1 MLSCRRCR
9 SWCLNCRTDCKMR
22 ALLCFCLYSAVA
34 FSFSLASEF
43 PNPFIP
49 QRADPWITRGAS
61 GVYYFTASVPEYDRI
76 ELRSSPSLKGLASA
90 EPKTIWRRHESGPM
104 SWHIWA
110 PELHQIDG
118 KWVVYFA
125 AGEKDAVWNIRMYVL
140 ENSSP
145 DPMAGEWIE
154 RGQIETPWDTFALDA
169 TQFEHG
175 GRRYLVWAQHEPG
188 FEGNTALWIAELSS
202 PWEIRGR
209 PVKLSEPEFEWETQL
224 YKVNEGAAV
233 IKRNGRVFIAYSA
246 SGTDHNYAMGLLWA
260 SADADLLDP
269 DSWTK
274 SKEPVLKSDPD
285 AGIYG
290 PGHCSFTTDEEGRD
304 VLVYHARGY
313 RELKGSPLR
322 DPNRH
327 ARLQTFSWTP
337 DGFPDF
343 GQPQA
348 DTLGKVASRP
358 LYRDPTYDGA
368 ADPVVIWNRER
379 ARWWMFYTNRR
390 ANVAGLSGVAWVH
403 GTHIGVAESADGGA
417 TWETIGPLEIELP
430 QSIGGDEPTHWAPD
444 VIAGPDGRYHM
455 YLTVVPGV
463 FEDWKHPRSI
473 VHLESAN
480 LVNWEYVST
489 LSLASDRVID
499 ANVMRLGE
507 WHWRMWYNNERD
519 AKSIYY
525 ADSED
530 LYHWVDRGKAVA
542 DQPGEGPVVFKHGGQ
557 FWMICDVWEGL
568 AVYRSADA
576 LSWERQASNLLDVPG
591 EGPDDGVNG
600 QHPEVVVQDET
611 AYLFYFTHPDRASG
625 LSGEPLNPRRS
636 TLHVTQLEFTNGE
649 VSADRDKPVPIN
661 LDPGKE

>member
-1 MLSCRRCR
+1 MRRLVCFYIFNALALSC
-9 SWCLNCRTDCKMR
+9 
-22 ALLCFCLYSAVA
+22 
-34 FSFSLASEF
+34 SLASDL

-49 QRADPWITRGAS
+49 QRADPWITRDAS

-76 ELRSSPSLKGLASA
+76 ELRSSSTLEGLASA
-90 EPKTIWRRHESGPM
+90 EPKTIWRRHASGPM

-110 PELHQIDG
+110 PELHHIDG

-125 AGEKDAVWNIRMYVL
+125 AGEKDAIWNIRMYVL
-140 ENSSP
+140 ENRSS
-145 DPMAGEWIE
+145 DPMTGEWIE
-154 RGQIETPWDTFALDA
+154 RGQIKTPWDTFALDA
-169 TQFEHG
+169 TQFEHA

-188 FEGNTALWIAELSS
+188 FEGNTALWIAELANAR
-202 PWEIRGR
+202 EIKGL

-233 IKRNGRVFIAYSA
+233 IKRKDRVFIAYSA

-260 SADADLLDP
+260 PAGSDFLDAG
-269 DSWTK
+269 SWRK
-274 SKEPVLKSDPD
+274 GREPVFKSDPD
-285 AGIYG
+285 NGIYG
-290 PGHCSFTTDEEGRD
+290 PGHCSFTTDAEGRD
-304 VLVYHARGY
+304 ILVYHARSY
-313 RELKGSPLR
+313 KELKGSPLR

-327 ARLQTFSWTP
+327 TRLHVVNWTSE
-337 DGFPDF
+337 GFPDF
-343 GQPQA
+343 GRPLP
-348 DTLGKVASRP
+348 DSVGRVAARP

-390 ANVAGLSGVAWVH
+390 ANVADLSGVAWVH
-403 GTHIGVAESADGGA
+403 GTRIGVAESADGGA
-417 TWETIGPLEIELP
+417 TWKAIDPVQIELP
-430 QSIGGDEPTHWAPD
+430 APVGGEQPTHWAPD

-463 FEDWKHPRSI
+463 FEDWNHPRSI
-473 VHLESAN
+473 VHLESLN
-480 LVNWEYVST
+480 LVDWQYVST

-499 ANVMRLGE
+499 ASVMRLGE
-507 WHWRMWYNNERD
+507 SHWRMWYNNERD

-530 LYHWVDRGKAVA
+530 LYNWVDRGKAVA
-542 DQPGEGPVVFKHGGQ
+542 DQLGEGPVVFKQAGQ

-576 LSWERQASNLLDVPG
+576 LNWERQPSNLLDVPG
-591 EGPDDGVNG
+591 RGPDDGVNG
-600 QHPEVVVQDET
+600 QHPEVIVQDDA
-611 AYLFYFTHPDRASG
+611 AYLFYFTHPDRAPG
-625 LSGEPLNPRRS
+625 LSGEHLNPRRS
-636 TLHVTQLEFTNGE
+636 TLHVTEIQFDGGYLS
-649 VSADRDKPVPIN
+649 VDRDKPVPIN